1 MMQKRGEDTRT
12 HILEAAQNLF
22 SQMGYDACG
31 VADICQAA
39 GVSKGAFYHHFPSK
53 HAVFN
58 ELLEGWLEKLD
69 EQLLALRAQSAD
81 IPSALLLMS
90 GLMNELF
97 QRTTSNLQIFLEVW
111 RQACHDNE
119 IRQEISAPYFRY
131 QAFFQS
137 MIDDGISE
145 GSLTAVDVQL
155 VSRTIIALGI
165 GILIQGILDLDGAD
179 WQQVTRGGIELLIR
193 GLAS

>member
-1 MMQKRGEDTRT
+1 M
-12 HILEAAQNLF
+12 
-22 SQMGYDACG
+22 
-31 VADICQAA
+31 
-39 GVSKGAFYHHFPSK
+39 
-53 HAVFN
+53 
-58 ELLEGWLEKLD
+58 D